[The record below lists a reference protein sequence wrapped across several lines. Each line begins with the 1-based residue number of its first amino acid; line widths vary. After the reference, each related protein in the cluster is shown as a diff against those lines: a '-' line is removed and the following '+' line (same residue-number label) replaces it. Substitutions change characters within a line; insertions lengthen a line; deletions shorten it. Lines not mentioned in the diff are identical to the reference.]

1 MFTIKRKI
9 NFYDCDPAGILF
21 YARLFEINH
30 SVYEEMINSFKLKD
44 NYWFNDKFVVPI
56 IKTDGAYFKPLKG
69 GDAVTINLSVTL
81 LKENSFELTYEWMDE
96 KGELAAKARTVHVFV
111 DKNRWKKIP
120 IFEDIN
126 KGFQS
131 HQRDY
136 NI

>member
-1 MFTIKRKI
+1 MFTVKRKI

-21 YARLFEINH
+21 YAKLFEINH
-30 SVYEEMINSFKLKD
+30 SVYEDMVNSYKLKE

-69 GDAVTINLSVTL
+69 GVTVTVNLSVTL

-111 DKNRWKKIP
+111 DKKSWKKIP
-120 IFEDIN
+120 IFDEL
-126 KGFQS
+126 KKSLES
-131 HQRDY
+131 HRRDY
-136 NI
+136 NV